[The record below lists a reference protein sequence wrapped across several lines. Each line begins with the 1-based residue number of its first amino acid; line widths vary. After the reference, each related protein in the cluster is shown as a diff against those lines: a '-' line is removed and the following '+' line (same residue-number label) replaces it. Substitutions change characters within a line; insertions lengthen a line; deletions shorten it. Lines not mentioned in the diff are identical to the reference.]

1 MKTQQMQPLEAYLEH
16 ANSLAQD
23 VVNAWGVNVSAG
35 NASDLTPEFKSLLD
49 KACNY
54 QTAKRIADN
63 HREFG
68 ILTEGEEAELQAKRL
83 AFAEEYKVFHEKH
96 TQKDNYQFQQARLE
110 RLAKELSPGC
120 KVHFDPD
127 KPPTWVR
134 MRVDDPNTGTILML
148 SSGDWH
154 VSEIAD
160 KTDDEIRQLMRSWS
174 GGRL

>member
-1 MKTQQMQPLEAYLEH
+1 MQPLEAYLEH

-83 AFAEEYKVFHEKH
+83 AFAEEKKAFHEKAK
-96 TQKDNYQFQQARLE
+96 QRDKYLYPSE
-110 RLAKELSPGC
+110 RLHQPEENIKR
-120 KVHFDPD
+120 
-127 KPPTWVR
+127 VR
-134 MRVDDPNTGTILML
+134 LRC
-148 SSGDWH
+148 
-154 VSEIAD
+154 
-160 KTDDEIRQLMRSWS
+160 
-174 GGRL
+174 